1 MTLLRNSVKFEFS
14 SVPSFQDALCF
25 GRGGNGAPL
34 RTKSGRL
41 RTTVYANPE
50 IRKYSQALGF
60 YSNTNFRFQANE
72 TVQKSI
78 TNNIRYTVDKEDRYV
93 YQQELG

>member
-1 MTLLRNSVKFEFS
+1 V
-14 SVPSFQDALCF
+14 
-25 GRGGNGAPL
+25 
-34 RTKSGRL
+34 
-41 RTTVYANPE
+41 
-50 IRKYSQALGF
+50 QALGF
-60 YSNTNFRFQANE
+60 YSSTDFMFQANE